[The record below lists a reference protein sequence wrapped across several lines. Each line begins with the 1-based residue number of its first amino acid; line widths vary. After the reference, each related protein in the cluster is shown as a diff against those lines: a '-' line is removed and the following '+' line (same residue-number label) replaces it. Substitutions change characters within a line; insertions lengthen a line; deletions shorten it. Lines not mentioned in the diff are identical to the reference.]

1 MKQHRSLVALG
12 KPAEIFAPI
21 VEIDDQRIGHPFE
34 MGRFIAFA
42 RRRAIAIFNM
52 NRDLARLDMKPAVHI
67 FDRREFFHR
76 RIIGRRRQSS
86 QPFAKFALIITGD
99 VL

>member
-21 VEIDDQRIGHPFE
+21 VEIDDQRMGHPFE
-34 MGRFIAFA
+34 MGRFIACA
-42 RRRAIAIFNM
+42 RRGAIAIFNM
-52 NRDLARLDMKPAVHI
+52 NRNFTRLDMKLRVHR
-67 FDRREFFHR
+67 FDHVEFLHR
-76 RIIGRRRQSS
+76 RVIGRGRQSS
-86 QPFAKFALIITGD
+86 QPFAKIALIVTGD